1 MVVVPLIWVR
11 NAFTIYDILLLY
23 VNTAAWNRASTLAS
37 EFLLIVFS
45 QFANLTIAGMVLLG
59 AWRTG
64 KTVADGSDGN
74 ERLVR
79 N

>member
-1 MVVVPLIWVR
+1 MVVVPLIWLR
-11 NAFTIYDILLLY
+11 NAFIIYDIVLLY
-23 VNTAAWNRASTLAS
+23 VHTAAWSQASTLAS

-45 QFANLTIAGMVLLG
+45 QFANITIAGMVLLG

-64 KTVADGSDGN
+64 KTVADGSDGG